1 MTIMRP
7 FLLKELREI
16 YPNVRETFGYVTKH
30 HRQQAGLDKSHVN
43 DARCIEG
50 NVPTVLSKP
59 YLIKFV
65 RANNRQ
71 LHKCKIA
78 KGGYRK
84 SNKAEKYVFGFRLFD
99 MAEYQG
105 QECFI
110 FGRRSSGSFDIRL
123 LDGTKVSASIS
134 YKKLK
139 LIKRSTTILIERCF
153 S

>member
-1 MTIMRP
+1 MT
-7 FLLKELREI
+7 
-16 YPNVRETFGYVTKH
+16 
-30 HRQQAGLDKSHVN
+30 
-43 DARCIEG
+43 
-50 NVPTVLSKP
+50 PTVLTKP

-71 LHKCKIA
+71 LHKCTIA

-99 MAEYQG
+99 MVEYQG

-110 FGRRSSGSFDIRL
+110 FGRRSSGSFDIRM

-139 LIKRSTTILIERCF
+139 LIKKSTTILTDIFDDKRD
-153 S
+153 